1 MRTLVFTI
9 VVVASLGLSFS
20 AQAQRNFYNNGG
32 VALYNPIVDTV
43 TSGTRIVVSPT
54 VSADRKY
61 VTLST
66 VAQVSQVVKIEN
78 FPFFGINN
86 AFAGGAGLPPS
97 DNNESRT
104 TTRPFHDRQPAGLLQ
119 RPGMTYIG
127 QP

>member
-1 MRTLVFTI
+1 MRALCYTLI
-9 VVVASLGLSFS
+9 VMCVLGLSVS
-20 AQAQRNFYNNGG
+20 VQAQNNFFNNGG

-43 TSGTRIVVSPT
+43 TSGTQLVVSPT

-66 VAQVSQVVKIEN
+66 VVQSSQIVKIQN

-97 DNNESRT
+97 DNNNT
-104 TTRPFHDRQPAGLLQ
+104 HPTTRPYANHDKTGLLQ
-119 RPGMTYIG
+119 RPGMTFVCA
-127 QP
+127 P